1 MMRTQIIVTLALAGL
16 AACGPDIPA
25 LDARLDAGARAA
37 DYPELV
43 PLGPLLA
50 GVDAVPVRTAAAE
63 GQSLEARA
71 ANLRARAARLRAI
84 PL

>member
-1 MMRTQIIVTLALAGL
+1 MGRLAVIAFLAAPVL
-16 AACGPDIPA
+16 AACGPDVPE
-25 LDARLDAGARAA
+25 LDARIAGAASS
-37 DYPELV
+37 YPELV

-50 GVDAVPVRTAAAE
+50 QVDAQPLRAAEPE

-71 ANLRARAARLRAI
+71 ADLRRRAAALRAI